1 MNRWQKIKM
10 VLKVIEV
17 RLRFIAVLLLTFLVI
32 VYWDTIANHWEKWT
46 RPATAASSDMLAG
59 EEYYCP
65 MDPGVI
71 RDRPD
76 PGGKTPHCPICG
88 MPLSLRKIGVKE
100 PLPPGVTGRVQLSPE
115 RVQLAGVQT
124 VEVAYRPMT
133 LQTVTVGNVAYDE
146 SRLSRIVSRV
156 GGYVEKLYVDR
167 TFVPV
172 AKGDPLAEI
181 YSPELFAT
189 SQELLLASRRNAN
202 EDLVR
207 NARERLKLLGVADEE
222 IESIISSGKALPRL
236 TLRAPRGGQVIGKQ
250 IVAGMKVDEGMT
262 LLEIVDL
269 SVVWIEAD
277 VFEKD
282 IGNLHIGQ
290 TIEATVEAI
299 PGKTFTGKI
308 AAVYARLNT
317 DTRTNRVRFEV
328 NNDSS
333 DLRPGMFA
341 TVRIDTPLTS
351 LKAFE
356 NIAKDGQVPAV
367 PEAAVI
373 DTGVQKI
380 VYIERKP
387 GIFEGVEVELGPQ
400 VGGYYPI
407 AKGLEPGQ
415 KIVAAG
421 SFLIDAETRLKPV
434 AVAYTGTSGGTKT
447 ESPQAISSTAAPSA
461 DLSAK
466 SIANIEKLPLEDQ
479 KLAKEQKTCPITNQP
494 LGSMGVPVVVTLDG
508 QKVFLCC
515 SGCIEEAKKDPK
527 KTLKKVTELKKK

>member
-1 MNRWQKIKM
+1 MQKIFM

-17 RLRFIAVLLLTFLVI
+17 RLRFIAVLLVTFLVI
-32 VYWDTIANHWEKWT
+32 VYWDTLANYWEKWT
-46 RPATAASSDMLAG
+46 RPASVASANVLVG
-59 EEYYCP
+59 EEFYCP

-71 RDRPD
+71 RDRFD
-76 PGGKTPHCPICG
+76 PGGKVPHCPICG
-88 MPLSLRKIGVKE
+88 MPLSLRKIGEKE
-100 PLPPGVTGRVQLSPE
+100 SLPPGVTSRVQLSPE

-124 VEVAYRPMT
+124 VTVAYRPMT

-172 AKGDPLAEI
+172 EKGQPLAEI
-181 YSPELFAT
+181 YSPELYST
-189 SQELLLASRRNAN
+189 SQELLLASRRSAN

-207 NARERLKLLGVADEE
+207 GARERLKLLGVAEEE
-222 IESIISSGKALPRL
+222 IESIITTGKALPRL

-250 IVAGMKVDEGMT
+250 IVAGMKVEEGMT
-262 LLEIVDL
+262 LLEIADL

-282 IGNLHIGQ
+282 IGNLHVGQ
-290 TIEATVEAI
+290 TVEATVDAL
-299 PGKTFTGKI
+299 PGKTFPGKI

-328 NNDSS
+328 NNDSGQ
-333 DLRPGMFA
+333 LRPGMFA
-341 TVRIDTPLTS
+341 TMRIDTPLTS
-351 LKAFE
+351 LKQFE
-356 NIAKDGQVPAV
+356 SIAKDGQMLAV

-373 DTGVQKI
+373 DTGAQKI
-380 VYIERKP
+380 VYVERKP

-400 VGGYYPI
+400 VGGFYSVV
-407 AKGLEPGQ
+407 KGLESGQ
-415 KIVAAG
+415 TIVAAG

-434 AVAYTGTSGGTKT
+434 AVAYTGTSGGTKP
-447 ESPQAISSTAAPSA
+447 ENPQAVTSAKAASSTEISSKA
-461 DLSAK
+461 L
-466 SIANIEKLPLEDQ
+466 ANIAKLPPEEQ
-479 KLAKEQKTCPITNQP
+479 PLAKEQKTCPITNQP
-494 LGSMGVPVVVTLDG
+494 LGAMGVPVVISLDG

-515 SGCIEEAKKDPK
+515 SGCIEEAKKNAE
-527 KTLKKVTELKKK
+527 KTLKKVAELKK